1 MKENNYTEAFA
12 EGISFIRRMWI
23 GKTREW
29 VGALDEFY
37 PALGLANFSN
47 WQLEAY
53 MKAAAKGEAYLP
65 PDLEVVDD
73 NGSLIIK
80 VKGE

>member
-1 MKENNYTEAFA
+1 MKENNYMEAFA
-12 EGISFIRRMWI
+12 EGISFIRRWWTDTKEDWI
-23 GKTREW
+23 G
-29 VGALDEFY
+29 VLDEFY

-47 WQLEAY
+47 WQLETY

-65 PDLEVVDD
+65 PDLEVIDD